1 MYSLLPNTIKI
12 DCTESAMHMY
22 KDAIDEFYRCFMEKI
37 NQVLST
43 DGKDINVSIKLKI
56 INKQNTNQTLSC
68 VISEKH

>member
-1 MYSLLPNTIKI
+1 
-12 DCTESAMHMY
+12 MHMY